1 MRVPIRKPGQYT
13 NVQRDPH
20 MTQDKFDE
28 LSAELAR
35 LKRARPAAAAEV
47 KRLADMGDLSEN
59 FGYQM
64 AKNRLRGM
72 NQRME
77 DVENH
82 LKEAKIISSAGQP
95 GVVQLG
101 STVTITREGKNVTY
115 TVLGPTETNPEKGII
130 SYQSPLGKV
139 LMGRRAGDTVNFEQ
153 GKTRTQYTIKE
164 IK

>member
-1 MRVPIRKPGQYT
+1 
-13 NVQRDPH
+13 
-20 MTQDKFDE
+20 
-28 LSAELAR
+28 
-35 LKRARPAAAAEV
+35 
-47 KRLADMGDLSEN
+47 MGDLSEN